1 VERLTKIYR
10 SRRKEV
16 RAVDN
21 ISFDI
26 SKNEIV
32 GILGPN
38 GAGKTTTIKSILG
51 LLIPD
56 EGEIFISGRKVGTF
70 DRWIYRN
77 IAAVLEGNRNVYW
90 RLTVRE
96 NLEFFA
102 GLQGYKPSEL
112 KEKIDF
118 LLQRFGLES
127 RQNDQV
133 RTLSRGMQ
141 QKVAVAV
148 AFIRNTP
155 ILFLDEP
162 TLGLDVESSL
172 ELRKTLRELASENLK
187 TVLISSHDMKVVEEI
202 CERVII
208 LKNGR
213 IIANDRIP
221 NLKSLFRT
229 IAYKI
234 VYEGMLQE
242 ELKTRLKDNFL
253 NVTFGK
259 MNFVVELK
267 RTEDIYDLMDL
278 LRSYKIQIKSLKA
291 EEPDFERVYIE
302 LIKGGEV
309 N

>member
-1 VERLTKIYR
+1 MTKIYR

-21 ISFDI
+21 ITFDV

-56 EGEIFISGRKVGTF
+56 RGDIFIDGRKVGVF

-102 GLQGYKPSEL
+102 GLQGYKSSRL
-112 KEKIDF
+112 KDQIDF
-118 LLQRFGLES
+118 LLKRFGLES

-162 TLGLDVESSL
+162 TLGLDVESSI
-172 ELRKTLRELASENLK
+172 ELRKTLKELASENLK

-213 IIANDRIP
+213 IIANDKIP

-234 VYEGMLQE
+234 VYEGTLPE
-242 ELKTRLKDNFL
+242 ELMEKLRKNFL
-253 NVTFGK
+253 NVNFGK
-259 MNFVVELK
+259 MNFVVEF
-267 RTEDIYDLMDL
+267 RRVEDIYDLMDL
-278 LRSYKIQIKSLKA
+278 LRSYRIQIKSLKA
-291 EEPDFERVYIE
+291 VEPDFERVYIE
-302 LIKGGEV
+302 LIKGGRAS
-309 N
+309 

>member
-1 VERLTKIYR
+1 MERLTKIYR

-291 EEPDFERVYIE
+291 VEPDFERVYIE

>member
-1 VERLTKIYR
+1 LTKIYR

-21 ISFDI
+21 ITFDV

-56 EGEIFISGRKVGTF
+56 RGDIFIDGRKVGVF

-102 GLQGYKPSEL
+102 GLQGYKSSRL
-112 KEKIDF
+112 KDQIDF
-118 LLQRFGLES
+118 LLKRFGLES

-162 TLGLDVESSL
+162 TLGLDVESSI
-172 ELRKTLRELASENLK
+172 ELRKTLKELASENLK

-213 IIANDRIP
+213 IIANDKIP

-234 VYEGMLQE
+234 VYEGTLPE
-242 ELKTRLKDNFL
+242 ELMEKLRKNFL
-253 NVTFGK
+253 NVNFGK
-259 MNFVVELK
+259 MNFVVEF
-267 RTEDIYDLMDL
+267 RRVEDIYDLMDL
-278 LRSYKIQIKSLKA
+278 LRSYRIQIKSLKA
-291 EEPDFERVYIE
+291 VEPDFERVYIE
-302 LIKGGEV
+302 LIKGGRAS
-309 N
+309 

>member
-1 VERLTKIYR
+1 MTKIYR
-10 SRRKEV
+10 SRRKKV

-21 ISFDI
+21 VSFDV

-56 EGEIFISGRKVGTF
+56 EGEIFINGRKVGTF

-102 GLQGYKPSEL
+102 GLQGYKPSRL
-112 KEKIDF
+112 KERIDF
-118 LLQRFGLES
+118 LLKRFGLEA

-162 TLGLDVESSL
+162 TLGLDVESSS
-172 ELRKTLRELASENLK
+172 ELRKTLKELASENLK

-213 IIANDRIP
+213 VIANDRIP

-229 IAYKI
+229 IAYKV
-234 VYEGMLQE
+234 VYEGTLSE
-242 ELKTRLKDNFL
+242 ELKTKLKDNFL
-253 NVTFGK
+253 NVTLGK

-291 EEPDFERVYIE
+291 VEPDFERVYIE
-302 LIKGGEV
+302 LIKGGQE

>member
-1 VERLTKIYR
+1 MERLTKIYR